1 MTETAEIPAVDSLEP
16 DDIAPYGYMI
26 DRATGERRAKKKPG
40 RQIVRDS
47 DPPTAPTGAPPS
59 LEELRAG
66 AKNGRAKDRA
76 PGADPKTGRS
86 KSERPTFDPSSVPP
100 FRAGP
105 IARGMNLLYMR
116 AGKLIRFFD
125 PELGA
130 ALMMVATSEGDG
142 DLTVGDA
149 WEEVARTN
157 VRVRAVLLRLIS
169 GGSWSRVAWAHAP
182 IGMAILAKPAI
193 ARRLPLAR
201 FVDAWAE
208 GARGEQAQAAAR
220 STDVPPSMA
229 DLFSGVS
236 EEEMQAAAMMAQT
249 MMAQMSVFGPPGP
262 PARRPAP
269 ARRPVVD
276 GFPAMP
282 PGYVDDRQAAA
293 FADVT

>member
-1 MTETAEIPAVDSLEP
+1 MTETAEIPVVDSLEP
-16 DDIAPYGYMI
+16 DDGAPYGYMI

-47 DPPTAPTGAPPS
+47 DPPTAPVGAPPS

-66 AKNGRAKDRA
+66 AKNGRARDRA
-76 PGADPKTGRS
+76 PGADPKTGKS
-86 KSERPTFDPSSVPP
+86 KSERPTFDASSVPP

-116 AGKLIRFFD
+116 AGKLVRFFD
-125 PELGA
+125 PELGT

-182 IGMAILAKPAI
+182 IAMAILAKPAI

-201 FVDAWAE
+201 FVEAWSE
-208 GARGEQAQAAAR
+208 GAQQTQQQQAPAG
-220 STDVPPSMA
+220 PPSMM
-229 DLFSGVS
+229 DLFQGVS
-236 EEEMQAAAMMAQT
+236 EEEMQAAAAMAQT
-249 MMAQMSVFGPPGP
+249 MMGQFAGFGMPGAP
-262 PARRPAP
+262 ERRPSTT
-269 ARRPVVD
+269 RRPVVD
-276 GFPAMP
+276 GFPEMP
-282 PGYVDDRQAAA
+282 PGYVDDRQAAEL
-293 FADVT
+293 ADAA